1 MQNKNKKAKRNFR
14 KRLTGV
20 RFKFVGLT
28 TALVVVLLALLN
40 SYPVQSSRDMVF
52 SEKQTAMTNQA
63 GTAASSLA
71 SLDHLSRE
79 SIAEVLNLLEL
90 DNYERVL
97 VTNEKGRVLYDSA
110 AEENQTGQQP
120 EIKAIARAMEGKT
133 SFYSRFTSEA
143 FFSHVAVPI
152 LRDAKVIGAVY
163 LDEKDEEQA
172 GIITGIQSR
181 IRTISAFICILALLA
196 DILMT
201 SLLTKRIV
209 TLAEMTKKVAEGDYS
224 QRFLTQGEDEV
235 AELGREFNRLTQR
248 LETTEKQRRQF
259 VSDASHE
266 LKTPIAAITLLADSI
281 VQNENMDE
289 ETIREFVTDIV
300 HESNRLQKMT
310 EELAGYLYIEKIL
323 GKTNAGHGDYLFC
336 PAPYTPRNDRNFY
349 LIQDVYDLIRSA
361 GGCYGPYRGV
371 LLVDVTEWA
380 GHFREKYFDIFLSY
394 LADLRM
400 DGTVPFFFADSRKAE
415 SDMDVLNAVISSY
428 FLSIPIIFNT
438 EELREYAVSM
448 LADKGVLMDD
458 SALEYLGTFLREAS
472 RSPLFHGTESVGRIC
487 ESILL
492 KRGKKAGS
500 RPMNGQNLKNVI
512 AASGYDEIY
521 KEKAGKTIGFR

>member
-1 MQNKNKKAKRNFR
+1 MQNKNKEAKRNFR

-40 SYPVQSSRDMVF
+40 SYPVRSSRDMVF

-310 EELAGYLYIEKIL
+310 EELLDLSRMDDGNIGKSVPVNMTKVTEEAVALLKPLTSEQNVEIKLDLEPDSIVLATENDLYHVVFNLVENAIKYNVPEGKVTVTLRTAG
-323 GKTNAGHGDYLFC
+323 
-336 PAPYTPRNDRNFY
+336 DRIRMEVEDTGIGIPENERESIFHRFY
-349 LIQDVYDLIRSA
+349 RVDKARSREA
-361 GGCYGPYRGV
+361 GGSGLG
-371 LLVDVTEWA
+371 
-380 GHFREKYFDIFLSY
+380 
-394 LADLRM
+394 
-400 DGTVPFFFADSRKAE
+400 
-415 SDMDVLNAVISSY
+415 
-428 FLSIPIIFNT
+428 LSIAHDAVLQHRGTIEVEEVEPQGTRFIVTLPKGPPCTATKETIVEGFFN
-438 EELREYAVSM
+438 
-448 LADKGVLMDD
+448 G
-458 SALEYLGTFLREAS
+458 
-472 RSPLFHGTESVGRIC
+472 
-487 ESILL
+487 
-492 KRGKKAGS
+492 
-500 RPMNGQNLKNVI
+500 
-512 AASGYDEIY
+512 
-521 KEKAGKTIGFR
+521 

>member
-1 MQNKNKKAKRNFR
+1 MQNKNKEAKRNFR

-310 EELAGYLYIEKIL
+310 EELLDLSRMDDGNIGKSVPVNMTKVTEEAVALLKPLSSEQNVEIKLDLEPDSIVLATENDLYHVVFNLVENAIKYNVPEGKVTVTLRTAGDRIRIEVEDTGI
-323 GKTNAGHGDYLFC
+323 GIPENERESIFH
-336 PAPYTPRNDRNFY
+336 RFY
-349 LIQDVYDLIRSA
+349 RVDKARSREA
-361 GGCYGPYRGV
+361 GGSGLG
-371 LLVDVTEWA
+371 
-380 GHFREKYFDIFLSY
+380 
-394 LADLRM
+394 
-400 DGTVPFFFADSRKAE
+400 
-415 SDMDVLNAVISSY
+415 
-428 FLSIPIIFNT
+428 LSIAHDAVLQHRGTIEVEEVEPQGTRFIVTLPKGPPCTATKETIVEGFFN
-438 EELREYAVSM
+438 
-448 LADKGVLMDD
+448 G
-458 SALEYLGTFLREAS
+458 
-472 RSPLFHGTESVGRIC
+472 
-487 ESILL
+487 
-492 KRGKKAGS
+492 
-500 RPMNGQNLKNVI
+500 
-512 AASGYDEIY
+512 
-521 KEKAGKTIGFR
+521 

>member
-40 SYPVQSSRDMVF
+40 SYPVRSSRDMVF

-310 EELAGYLYIEKIL
+310 EELLDLSRMDDGNIGKSVPVNMTKVTEEAVALLKPLSSEQNVEIKLDLEPDSIVLATENDLYHVVFNLVENAIKYNVPEGKVTVTLRTAG
-323 GKTNAGHGDYLFC
+323 
-336 PAPYTPRNDRNFY
+336 DRIRMEVEDTGIGIPENERESIFHRFY
-349 LIQDVYDLIRSA
+349 RVDKARSREA
-361 GGCYGPYRGV
+361 GGSGLG
-371 LLVDVTEWA
+371 
-380 GHFREKYFDIFLSY
+380 
-394 LADLRM
+394 
-400 DGTVPFFFADSRKAE
+400 
-415 SDMDVLNAVISSY
+415 
-428 FLSIPIIFNT
+428 LSIAHDAVLQHRGTIEVEEVEPQGTRFIVTLPKGPPCTATKETIVEGFFN
-438 EELREYAVSM
+438 
-448 LADKGVLMDD
+448 G
-458 SALEYLGTFLREAS
+458 
-472 RSPLFHGTESVGRIC
+472 
-487 ESILL
+487 
-492 KRGKKAGS
+492 
-500 RPMNGQNLKNVI
+500 
-512 AASGYDEIY
+512 
-521 KEKAGKTIGFR
+521 

>member
-310 EELAGYLYIEKIL
+310 EELLDLSRMDDGNIGKSVPVNMTKVTEEAVALLKPLSSEQNVEIKLDLEPDSIVLATENDLYHVVFNLVENAIKYNVPEGKVTVTLRTAG
-323 GKTNAGHGDYLFC
+323 
-336 PAPYTPRNDRNFY
+336 DRIRMEVEDTGIGIPENERESIFHRFY
-349 LIQDVYDLIRSA
+349 RVDKARSREA
-361 GGCYGPYRGV
+361 GGSGLG
-371 LLVDVTEWA
+371 
-380 GHFREKYFDIFLSY
+380 
-394 LADLRM
+394 
-400 DGTVPFFFADSRKAE
+400 
-415 SDMDVLNAVISSY
+415 
-428 FLSIPIIFNT
+428 LSIAHDAVLQHRGTIEVEEVEPQGTRFIVTLPKGPPCTATKEPIVEGFFN
-438 EELREYAVSM
+438 
-448 LADKGVLMDD
+448 G
-458 SALEYLGTFLREAS
+458 
-472 RSPLFHGTESVGRIC
+472 
-487 ESILL
+487 
-492 KRGKKAGS
+492 
-500 RPMNGQNLKNVI
+500 
-512 AASGYDEIY
+512 
-521 KEKAGKTIGFR
+521 

>member
-310 EELAGYLYIEKIL
+310 EELLDLSRMDDGNIGKSVPVNMTKVTEEAVALLKPLSSEQNVEIKLDLEPDSIVLATENDLYHVVFNLVENAIKYNVPEGKVTVPLRTAGDRIRMEVEDTGL
-323 GKTNAGHGDYLFC
+323 GIPENERESIFH
-336 PAPYTPRNDRNFY
+336 RFY
-349 LIQDVYDLIRSA
+349 RVDKARSREA
-361 GGCYGPYRGV
+361 GGSGLG
-371 LLVDVTEWA
+371 
-380 GHFREKYFDIFLSY
+380 
-394 LADLRM
+394 
-400 DGTVPFFFADSRKAE
+400 
-415 SDMDVLNAVISSY
+415 
-428 FLSIPIIFNT
+428 LSIAHDAVLQHRGTIEV
-438 EELREYAVSM
+438 EEVEPQGTRFIVTLP
-448 LADKGVLMDD
+448 KGPPCTATKETIV
-458 SALEYLGTFLREAS
+458 EGF
-472 RSPLFHGTESVGRIC
+472 F
-487 ESILL
+487 
-492 KRGKKAGS
+492 
-500 RPMNGQNLKNVI
+500 NGQ
-512 AASGYDEIY
+512 D
-521 KEKAGKTIGFR
+521 

>member
-300 HESNRLQKMT
+300 HEINRLQKMT
-310 EELAGYLYIEKIL
+310 EELLDLSRMDDGNIGKSVPVNMTKVTEEAVALLKPLSSEQNVEIKLDLEPDSIVLATENDLYHVVFNLVENAIKYNVPEGKVTVTLRTAG
-323 GKTNAGHGDYLFC
+323 
-336 PAPYTPRNDRNFY
+336 DRIRMEVEDTGIGIPENERESIFHRFY
-349 LIQDVYDLIRSA
+349 RVDKARSREA
-361 GGCYGPYRGV
+361 GGSGLG
-371 LLVDVTEWA
+371 
-380 GHFREKYFDIFLSY
+380 
-394 LADLRM
+394 
-400 DGTVPFFFADSRKAE
+400 
-415 SDMDVLNAVISSY
+415 
-428 FLSIPIIFNT
+428 LSIAHDAVLQHRGTIEVEEVEPQGTRFIVTLPKGPPCTATKETIVEGFFN
-438 EELREYAVSM
+438 
-448 LADKGVLMDD
+448 G
-458 SALEYLGTFLREAS
+458 
-472 RSPLFHGTESVGRIC
+472 
-487 ESILL
+487 
-492 KRGKKAGS
+492 
-500 RPMNGQNLKNVI
+500 
-512 AASGYDEIY
+512 
-521 KEKAGKTIGFR
+521 

>member
-163 LDEKDEEQA
+163 LDEKAEEQT

-310 EELAGYLYIEKIL
+310 EELLDLSRMDDGNIGKSVPVNMTKVTEEAVALLKPLSSEQNVEIKLDLEPDSIVLATENDLYHVVFNLVENAIKYNVPEGKVTVTLRTAG
-323 GKTNAGHGDYLFC
+323 
-336 PAPYTPRNDRNFY
+336 DRIRMEVEDTGIGIPENERESIFHRFY
-349 LIQDVYDLIRSA
+349 RVDKARSREA
-361 GGCYGPYRGV
+361 GGSGLG
-371 LLVDVTEWA
+371 
-380 GHFREKYFDIFLSY
+380 
-394 LADLRM
+394 
-400 DGTVPFFFADSRKAE
+400 
-415 SDMDVLNAVISSY
+415 
-428 FLSIPIIFNT
+428 LSIAHDAVLQHRGTIEVEEVEPQGTRFIVTLPKGPPCTATKETIVEGFFN
-438 EELREYAVSM
+438 
-448 LADKGVLMDD
+448 G
-458 SALEYLGTFLREAS
+458 
-472 RSPLFHGTESVGRIC
+472 
-487 ESILL
+487 
-492 KRGKKAGS
+492 
-500 RPMNGQNLKNVI
+500 
-512 AASGYDEIY
+512 
-521 KEKAGKTIGFR
+521 

>member
-310 EELAGYLYIEKIL
+310 EELLDLSRMDDGNIGKSVPVNMTKVTEEAVALLKPLTSEQNVEIKLDLEPDSIVLATENDLYHVVFNLVENAIKYNVPEGKVTVTLRTAG
-323 GKTNAGHGDYLFC
+323 
-336 PAPYTPRNDRNFY
+336 DRIRMEVEDTGIGIPENERESIFHRFY
-349 LIQDVYDLIRSA
+349 RVDKARSREA
-361 GGCYGPYRGV
+361 GGSGLG
-371 LLVDVTEWA
+371 
-380 GHFREKYFDIFLSY
+380 
-394 LADLRM
+394 
-400 DGTVPFFFADSRKAE
+400 
-415 SDMDVLNAVISSY
+415 
-428 FLSIPIIFNT
+428 LSIAHDAVLQHRGTIEVEEVEPQGTRFIVTLPKGPPCTATKETIVEGFFN
-438 EELREYAVSM
+438 
-448 LADKGVLMDD
+448 G
-458 SALEYLGTFLREAS
+458 
-472 RSPLFHGTESVGRIC
+472 
-487 ESILL
+487 
-492 KRGKKAGS
+492 
-500 RPMNGQNLKNVI
+500 
-512 AASGYDEIY
+512 
-521 KEKAGKTIGFR
+521 

>member
-310 EELAGYLYIEKIL
+310 EELLDLSRMDDGNIGKSVPVNMTKVTEEAVALLKPLSSEQNVEIKLDLEPDSIVLATENDLYHVVFNLVENAIKYNVPEGKVTVTLRTAG
-323 GKTNAGHGDYLFC
+323 
-336 PAPYTPRNDRNFY
+336 DRIRMEVEDTGIGIPENERESIFHRFY
-349 LIQDVYDLIRSA
+349 RVDKARSREA
-361 GGCYGPYRGV
+361 GGSGLG
-371 LLVDVTEWA
+371 
-380 GHFREKYFDIFLSY
+380 
-394 LADLRM
+394 
-400 DGTVPFFFADSRKAE
+400 
-415 SDMDVLNAVISSY
+415 
-428 FLSIPIIFNT
+428 LSIAHDAVLQHRGTIEVEEAEPQGTRFIVTLPKGPPCTATKETIVEGFFN
-438 EELREYAVSM
+438 
-448 LADKGVLMDD
+448 G
-458 SALEYLGTFLREAS
+458 
-472 RSPLFHGTESVGRIC
+472 
-487 ESILL
+487 
-492 KRGKKAGS
+492 
-500 RPMNGQNLKNVI
+500 
-512 AASGYDEIY
+512 
-521 KEKAGKTIGFR
+521 

>member
-1 MQNKNKKAKRNFR
+1 MQNKNKEAKRNFR

-40 SYPVQSSRDMVF
+40 SYPVRSSRDMVF

-90 DNYERVL
+90 NNYERVL

-310 EELAGYLYIEKIL
+310 EELLDLSRMDDGNIGKSVPVNMTKVTEEAVALLKPLSSEQNVEIKLDLEPDSIVLATENDLYHVVFNLVENAIKYNVPEGKVTVTLRTAG
-323 GKTNAGHGDYLFC
+323 
-336 PAPYTPRNDRNFY
+336 DRIRMEVEDTGIGIPENERESIFHRFY
-349 LIQDVYDLIRSA
+349 RVDKARSREA
-361 GGCYGPYRGV
+361 GGSGLG
-371 LLVDVTEWA
+371 
-380 GHFREKYFDIFLSY
+380 
-394 LADLRM
+394 
-400 DGTVPFFFADSRKAE
+400 
-415 SDMDVLNAVISSY
+415 
-428 FLSIPIIFNT
+428 LSIAHDAVLQHRGTIEVEEVEPQGTRFIVTLPKGPPCTATKETIVEGFFN
-438 EELREYAVSM
+438 
-448 LADKGVLMDD
+448 G
-458 SALEYLGTFLREAS
+458 
-472 RSPLFHGTESVGRIC
+472 
-487 ESILL
+487 
-492 KRGKKAGS
+492 
-500 RPMNGQNLKNVI
+500 
-512 AASGYDEIY
+512 
-521 KEKAGKTIGFR
+521 

>member
-310 EELAGYLYIEKIL
+310 EELLDLSRMDDGNIGKSVPVNMTKVTEEAVALLKPLSSEQNVEIKLDLEPDSIVLATENDLYHVVFNLVENAIKYNVPEGKVTVTLRTAG
-323 GKTNAGHGDYLFC
+323 
-336 PAPYTPRNDRNFY
+336 DRIRMEVEDTGIGIPENERESIFHRFY
-349 LIQDVYDLIRSA
+349 RVDKARSREA
-361 GGCYGPYRGV
+361 GGSGLG
-371 LLVDVTEWA
+371 
-380 GHFREKYFDIFLSY
+380 
-394 LADLRM
+394 
-400 DGTVPFFFADSRKAE
+400 
-415 SDMDVLNAVISSY
+415 
-428 FLSIPIIFNT
+428 LSIAHDAVLQHRGTIEV
-438 EELREYAVSM
+438 EEVEPQGTRFIVTLP
-448 LADKGVLMDD
+448 KGPPCT
-458 SALEYLGTFLREAS
+458 AT
-472 RSPLFHGTESVGRIC
+472 
-487 ESILL
+487 
-492 KRGKKAGS
+492 
-500 RPMNGQNLKNVI
+500 
-512 AASGYDEIY
+512 
-521 KEKAGKTIGFR
+521 KETIVEGFFYG

>member
-310 EELAGYLYIEKIL
+310 EELLDLSRMDDGNIGKSVPVNMTKVTEEAVALLKPLSSEQNVEIKLDLEPDSIVLATENDLYHVVFNLVENAIKYNVPEGKVTVTLRTAG
-323 GKTNAGHGDYLFC
+323 
-336 PAPYTPRNDRNFY
+336 DRIRMEVEDTGIGIPENERESIFHRFY
-349 LIQDVYDLIRSA
+349 RVDKARSREA
-361 GGCYGPYRGV
+361 GGSGLG
-371 LLVDVTEWA
+371 
-380 GHFREKYFDIFLSY
+380 
-394 LADLRM
+394 
-400 DGTVPFFFADSRKAE
+400 
-415 SDMDVLNAVISSY
+415 
-428 FLSIPIIFNT
+428 LSIAHDAVLQHRGNIEVEEVEPQGTRFIVTLPKGPPCTATKETIVEGFFN
-438 EELREYAVSM
+438 
-448 LADKGVLMDD
+448 G
-458 SALEYLGTFLREAS
+458 
-472 RSPLFHGTESVGRIC
+472 
-487 ESILL
+487 
-492 KRGKKAGS
+492 
-500 RPMNGQNLKNVI
+500 
-512 AASGYDEIY
+512 
-521 KEKAGKTIGFR
+521 

>member
-1 MQNKNKKAKRNFR
+1 
-14 KRLTGV
+14 
-20 RFKFVGLT
+20 
-28 TALVVVLLALLN
+28 
-40 SYPVQSSRDMVF
+40 MVF

-300 HESNRLQKMT
+300 HESNRLQ
-310 EELAGYLYIEKIL
+310 
-323 GKTNAGHGDYLFC
+323 
-336 PAPYTPRNDRNFY
+336 
-349 LIQDVYDLIRSA
+349 
-361 GGCYGPYRGV
+361 
-371 LLVDVTEWA
+371 
-380 GHFREKYFDIFLSY
+380 
-394 LADLRM
+394 
-400 DGTVPFFFADSRKAE
+400 
-415 SDMDVLNAVISSY
+415 
-428 FLSIPIIFNT
+428 
-438 EELREYAVSM
+438 
-448 LADKGVLMDD
+448 
-458 SALEYLGTFLREAS
+458 
-472 RSPLFHGTESVGRIC
+472 
-487 ESILL
+487 
-492 KRGKKAGS
+492 
-500 RPMNGQNLKNVI
+500 
-512 AASGYDEIY
+512 
-521 KEKAGKTIGFR
+521 

>member
-1 MQNKNKKAKRNFR
+1 MQNKNKEAKRNFR

-40 SYPVQSSRDMVF
+40 SYPVRSSRDMVF

-310 EELAGYLYIEKIL
+310 EELLDLSRMDDGNIGKSVPVNMTKVTEEAVALLKPLSSEQNVEIKLDLEPDSIVLATENDLYHVVFNLVENAIKYNVPEGKVTVTLRTAG
-323 GKTNAGHGDYLFC
+323 
-336 PAPYTPRNDRNFY
+336 DRIRMEVEDTGIGIPENERESIFHRFY
-349 LIQDVYDLIRSA
+349 RVDKARSREA
-361 GGCYGPYRGV
+361 GGSGLGLSMAHDAVLQHRGTIEVEEVEPQGTRFIVTLPKGPPCTATKETIVEG
-371 LLVDVTEWA
+371 
-380 GHFREKYFDIFLSY
+380 
-394 LADLRM
+394 
-400 DGTVPFFFADSRKAE
+400 FF
-415 SDMDVLNAVISSY
+415 
-428 FLSIPIIFNT
+428 
-438 EELREYAVSM
+438 
-448 LADKGVLMDD
+448 
-458 SALEYLGTFLREAS
+458 
-472 RSPLFHGTESVGRIC
+472 
-487 ESILL
+487 
-492 KRGKKAGS
+492 
-500 RPMNGQNLKNVI
+500 NGQ
-512 AASGYDEIY
+512 D
-521 KEKAGKTIGFR
+521 